1 MQISTLLIVESP
13 TIANII
19 DGFRLPGVEV
29 AATAGYSWKPKPD
42 FRKGTLKGIA
52 SPELLPVRNRIRL
65 AASRAYRIILA
76 ADTDPSGEFIA
87 ACLAGELKN
96 KQLYRGYLNLL
107 SPSGV
112 SLCMEKALPYKH
124 GATHALLNR
133 LYLSSKLLPGLSPF
147 FSRSARSYPPGNG
160 NSPLSVVLGKLAL
173 YPFFF
178 TERNFTRFESGRRYF
193 TSANPVPAVHGV
205 EIETGI
211 LSGKQAF
218 YHIYRPWNTGK
229 FISNYNKSGYQGG
242 QFTRVQEILNKLFT
256 TVPEETG
263 SGLITYPRTH
273 SAGFYRATW
282 QQEYER
288 LIHHNPAEAILP
300 VSLWSIT
307 PDETAHEGLRPL
319 TMEITPP
326 DIRPLVRKDIF
337 EAYSLLYDAT
347 TAAFR
352 APVKSNSPVY
362 SDKKGSIFTIELHQ
376 NNNGKNLSS
385 DDSSEFYKRALQLAP
400 VSSSDDLV
408 EYLSLH
414 ALMPAS
420 AIGLTLDTLITDG
433 WIRISGNNVLP
444 GSQLEKNPALI
455 CNAGEVLHLLQLL
468 GDRLNLAQHPSE
480 LDDLID
486 RMICIANEDINR

>member
-19 DGFRLPGVEV
+19 DGFRLPGLEV

-87 ACLAGELKN
+87 ISLAEELKN
-96 KQLYRGYLNLL
+96 KRLYRGYLNLL
-107 SPSGV
+107 SPPGV
-112 SLCMEKALPYKH
+112 SLCMERALPYKP
-124 GATHALLNR
+124 GATRALLNR
-133 LYLSSKLLPGLSPF
+133 LYVNAKLLPGLSPII
-147 FSRSARSYPPGNG
+147 SRSARTNPSGKG

-178 TERNFTRFESGRRYF
+178 SERGFTRFKSDRRYF
-193 TSANPVPAVHGV
+193 TSYKPVPSVHGR

-211 LSGKQAF
+211 ISGDQGF
-218 YHIYRPWNTGK
+218 YHIYRPWNTGR
-229 FISNYNKSGYQGG
+229 FISNFNKSEYQTGH
-242 QFTRVQEILNKLFT
+242 FTRVQEILNWLFT
-256 TVPEETG
+256 TVPYETG

-273 SAGFYRATW
+273 AAGFYRATW

-288 LIHHNPAEAILP
+288 LICFNPAEAILP

-307 PDETAHEGLRPL
+307 PDEAAHEGLRPL
-319 TMEITPP
+319 SMEITPS
-326 DIRPLVRKDIF
+326 DIRPLVRKNIF
-337 EAYSLLYDAT
+337 EAYSLLFEAT
-347 TAAFR
+347 SAAFR
-352 APVKSNSPVY
+352 PPVKSNSPVY
-362 SDKKGSIFTIELHQ
+362 SDKKGSIFTKEPLHIYKG
-376 NNNGKNLSS
+376 NNLSS
-385 DDSSEFYKRALQLAP
+385 DDRSESYERALQLAP
-400 VSSSDDLV
+400 VSSLDDLI

-433 WIRISGNNVLP
+433 WIRISGYNVLP
-444 GSQLEKNPALI
+444 GPQLEKIPALFSK
-455 CNAGEVLHLLQLL
+455 ADELLHLFRLL
-468 GDRLNLAQHPSE
+468 VGRISIAEHPSE
-480 LDDLID
+480 LDDLIN
-486 RMICIANEDINR
+486 RMICITKEDINR